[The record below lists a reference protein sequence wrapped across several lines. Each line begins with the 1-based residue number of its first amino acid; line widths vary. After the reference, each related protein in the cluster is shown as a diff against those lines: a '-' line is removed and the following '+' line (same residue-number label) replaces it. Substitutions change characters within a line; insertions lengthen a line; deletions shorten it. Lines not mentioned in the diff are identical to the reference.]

1 MNARSV
7 LIVIVIALAAGAG
20 LWWFGGIG
28 RPAPPP
34 VLSSNLE
41 QVDPMVRS
49 AVEDTLTAIA
59 DDPRNAALRARLGM
73 LYHANGL
80 DEVAEPA
87 YEQALAMKS
96 DVPRWWHFLAMH
108 RGEQGDLDGAR
119 EAEREAVR
127 LDPNNGA
134 AFRRLG
140 QWSLE
145 SGDLDDALNYY
156 NQAEIAQPTHPLNAF
171 GAGRVLVE
179 LGRPDEAI
187 TRLTAALRAH
197 PELKYGHVLLSRAY
211 REAGRTAE
219 AAQEAARGAGAAP
232 VTDDPW
238 MNELL
243 AMRTGYSGT
252 ILEAGRLLA
261 QGRADDAITTLN
273 ALRIAYPQDVTV
285 LNHLANAYEATANYG
300 KMRDVLEQALLFDE
314 SNFAT
319 HLNLSVTY
327 ERLRDYTAAMRHA
340 RRAIELN
347 PTLGDAHRQ
356 YATLLARQESFDAA
370 AEAFAQAIQNGRND
384 VETRLTHGMVLSRA
398 GRWADAVTALEEF
411 TRTTPDN
418 AAGYIWLAQ
427 AYGRS
432 GDVAKGRL
440 ALAQARALDPNNPNL
455 KVVEEVLNGAQR

>member
-1 MNARSV
+1 MTLTV
-7 LIVIVIALAAGAG
+7 VVLAAGAC
-20 LWWFGGIG
+20 LWWFLGGG
-28 RPAPPP
+28 RSAPPP
-34 VLSSNLE
+34 VLSTNLG
-41 QVDPMVRS
+41 QVDPMIRS
-49 AVEDTLTAIA
+49 AVEDTLAAIEA
-59 DDPRNAALRARLGM
+59 DPRNAALRARLGM

-87 YEQALAMKS
+87 YEQALSMNPS
-96 DVPRWWHFLAMH
+96 EPRWWHFLAMH

-119 EAEREAVR
+119 EAELQAVQR
-127 LDPNNGA
+127 DPKNGA

-145 SGDLDDALNYY
+145 SGDLDEALNFY
-156 NQAEIAQPTHPLNAF
+156 NQAEVAQPAHPLNAF

-187 TRLTAALRAH
+187 SRLTAALRAH

-219 AAQEAARGAGAAP
+219 AAQAAARGAGASP

-261 QGRADDAITTLN
+261 QGRANDAITKLN
-273 ALRIAYPQDVTV
+273 ALRITHPQDVTV
-285 LNHLANAYEATANYG
+285 LNHLASAYEATTNYS
-300 KMRDVLEQALLFDE
+300 KMRDVLEQALLFDSE
-314 SNFAT
+314 SFAT

-340 RRAIELN
+340 QRAIELN
-347 PTLGDAHRQ
+347 PKLGDAHRQ
-356 YATLLARQESFDAA
+356 YASLLARQESFDAA
-370 AEAFAQAIQNGRND
+370 ADAFALAIRNGRND
-384 VETRLTHGMVLSRA
+384 EETRLTHAMVLSRA
-398 GRWADAVTALEEF
+398 GRWPDAVTALEEF
-411 TRTTPDN
+411 TQSAPDN
-418 AAGYIWLAQ
+418 SAGYIWLAQ
-427 AYGRS
+427 AYGRT
-432 GDVAKGRL
+432 GDVARGRL
-440 ALAQARALDPNNPNL
+440 ALAQSRSLNPNDPNL
-455 KVVEEVLNGAQR
+455 KVVEEVLNGASR